1 MKRSI
6 AWLIIATALSL
17 VLLLT
22 SCGQPAS
29 TSNTSAPSTTAATT
43 APKPTTTAPST
54 TAAPTTAPADKPKYG
69 GVFTGFVT
77 TDTGNWDPAQ
87 MRDLMGFQISITNE
101 PLMMGDWAK
110 GPAGSKESSWQY
122 GAIGNAS
129 LSTGQLAESYEIPD
143 NQHLIFHI
151 RKGVKYWNKAPA
163 NGREFTAEDAAWNLK
178 AQWDFPG
185 GNFQNFFAKSE
196 WLTNVEVIDKYTVKL
211 TFPPNNQGTHFW
223 EDGQRAYMMLK
234 EAYPNQKEWRNNLG
248 TGAFMVTDYV
258 ANSAM
263 TFARNPDYWQKNP
276 VGPGKGDQL
285 PYLDG
290 MKILVLPDFS
300 TRLAAFRTGK
310 LDMISAPALTW
321 EDWKDLNN
329 TMTYKPD
336 YVTYYGANTQ
346 PTGREDKA
354 PFDNLKVRQA
364 LNLAIDKQAILK
376 DYYQGHGALLG
387 WPYYDLPEYKDL
399 YIPLDQLPSKPMLPG
414 SGASVQELVKGGNPA
429 KAKQL
434 LAEAGYPNGFKTS
447 IYSYQAADTDFL
459 SIIKAQLAPVGV
471 DLDIKVVDGGVYRN
485 LEQQRTFE
493 QMWYKPSKQYFLTH
507 YMFELRKES
516 QDCASFFDS
525 PETRAVLA
533 TIGKTLAV
541 DDQAWR
547 KPLKD
552 LTPFM
557 LEQSISIWTP
567 VSEKYMVWQ
576 PWYKNFNGAVQ
587 LGAYLPWHFNYFT
600 WIDTDLKKNMSK

>member
-1 MKRSI
+1 
-6 AWLIIATALSL
+6 
-17 VLLLT
+17 
-22 SCGQPAS
+22 
-29 TSNTSAPSTTAATT
+29 
-43 APKPTTTAPST
+43 
-54 TAAPTTAPADKPKYG
+54 
-69 GVFTGFVT
+69 
-77 TDTGNWDPAQ
+77 
-87 MRDLMGFQISITNE
+87 MGFQISITNE

-110 GPAGSKESSWQY
+110 GPSGSKESSWQY

-151 RKGVKYWNKAPA
+151 RKGIKYWNKAPA

-178 AQWDFPG
+178 VQWDFPG

-196 WLTNVEVIDKYTVKL
+196 WLTNVEAIDKYTVKL

-587 LGAYLPWHFNYFT
+587 LGAYLPWHFSYFT

>member
-1 MKRSI
+1 MDS
-6 AWLIIATALSL
+6 
-17 VLLLT
+17 
-22 SCGQPAS
+22 
-29 TSNTSAPSTTAATT
+29 
-43 APKPTTTAPST
+43 
-54 TAAPTTAPADKPKYG
+54 
-69 GVFTGFVT
+69 
-77 TDTGNWDPAQ
+77 
-87 MRDLMGFQISITNE
+87 
-101 PLMMGDWAK
+101 
-110 GPAGSKESSWQY
+110 
-122 GAIGNAS
+122 
-129 LSTGQLAESYEIPD
+129 
-143 NQHLIFHI
+143 
-151 RKGVKYWNKAPA
+151 
-163 NGREFTAEDAAWNLK
+163 EFTAEDAAWNIK
-178 AQWDFPG
+178 QQWDLPI
-185 GNFQNFFAKSE
+185 GNFQQFFPKEE
-196 WLTNVEVIDKYTVKL
+196 WLTNVEVLDKYTIRL
-211 TFPPNNQGTHFW
+211 TFPANTQGTHFW
-223 EDGQRAYMMLK
+223 EDGQRCYMMLK
-234 EAYPNQKEWRNNLG
+234 EAYPNQKDWKNNLG
-248 TGAFMVTDYV
+248 TGAYMVSDYV
-258 ANSAM
+258 ANSAV
-263 TFARNPDYWQKNP
+263 TFKRNPNYWQKNP

-285 PYLDG
+285 PYMDG

-310 LDMISAPALTW
+310 LDMISQPALTW

-329 TMTYKPD
+329 TMTYKPQ
-336 YVTYYGANTQ
+336 YVVTYGANTQ

-364 LNLAIDKQAILK
+364 LNLAIDKQGILK

-399 YIPLDQLPSKPMLPG
+399 YIPLDQLP
-414 SGASVQELVKGGNPA
+414 ANVQELVKGGNPA

-493 QMWYKPSKQYFLTH
+493 QMWYKPSKQYFLSH

-525 PETRAVLA
+525 PQTRAVLA
-533 TIGKTLAV
+533 TIGKSLAI
-541 DDQAWR
+541 DDKAWR
-547 KPLKD
+547 KPLRD

-557 LEQSISIWTP
+557 LEQSIAIWMP
-567 VSEKYMVWQ
+567 VSEKYIVWQ
-576 PWYKNFNGAVQ
+576 PWFKNFNGAVQ

-600 WIDTDLKKNMSK
+600 YIDTDLKKTMVK